1 MLLISEIILI
11 IIILIFLTFLN
22 FKIILICAIF
32 VLFAFVFYFF
42 TSKKIERFGLI
53 RIENEKQ
60 KTQWVQQPL
69 HGIKETIVHN
79 KKDFFYKKYLN
90 HETKSINILKKYF
103 LFLDLPKITLEFFA
117 ILTFITIIFV
127 FRNSE
132 LKSLIPTIA
141 TFGFASYR
149 ILPSI
154 NRIINSLQRINFST
168 KALNEVIKDFSMSS
182 LKNENKNKIKFKK
195 NILLKNINFK
205 YKNNFVL
212 KNLNLR
218 IKKNTF
224 IGICGKSGSG
234 KTTLANVLLGLLSP
248 SKGNIFVDANKIDK
262 NNLRNFQNILSY
274 VPQNVFLFNGS
285 IQENISMENK
295 NENVDK
301 KKLNNVIKLSKLNEF
316 IKNLRG
322 KYKSKIGEDGINI
335 SGGQK
340 QRIGIARALYRSPDI
355 IILDEA
361 TNSLDKKTENEIIKY
376 LKKLSNTKTVILISH
391 NTEAIKHCDE
401 IYELKNLKL
410 SKKSNNY

>member
-1 MLLISEIILI
+1 
-11 IIILIFLTFLN
+11 
-22 FKIILICAIF
+22 
-32 VLFAFVFYFF
+32 
-42 TSKKIERFGLI
+42 
-53 RIENEKQ
+53 
-60 KTQWVQQPL
+60 
-69 HGIKETIVHN
+69 
-79 KKDFFYKKYLN
+79 
-90 HETKSINILKKYF
+90 
-103 LFLDLPKITLEFFA
+103 
-117 ILTFITIIFV
+117 
-127 FRNSE
+127 
-132 LKSLIPTIA
+132 
-141 TFGFASYR
+141 
-149 ILPSI
+149 
-154 NRIINSLQRINFST
+154 
-168 KALNEVIKDFSMSS
+168 MSS

-224 IGICGKSGSG
+224 IVICGKSGSG

-355 IILDEA
+355 IILDES

>member
-1 MLLISEIILI
+1 
-11 IIILIFLTFLN
+11 
-22 FKIILICAIF
+22 
-32 VLFAFVFYFF
+32 
-42 TSKKIERFGLI
+42 
-53 RIENEKQ
+53 
-60 KTQWVQQPL
+60 
-69 HGIKETIVHN
+69 
-79 KKDFFYKKYLN
+79 
-90 HETKSINILKKYF
+90 
-103 LFLDLPKITLEFFA
+103 
-117 ILTFITIIFV
+117 
-127 FRNSE
+127 
-132 LKSLIPTIA
+132 
-141 TFGFASYR
+141 
-149 ILPSI
+149 
-154 NRIINSLQRINFST
+154 
-168 KALNEVIKDFSMSS
+168 MSS

-322 KYKSKIGEDGINI
+322 KYKSKIGEDDNI
-335 SGGQK
+335 
-340 QRIGIARALYRSPDI
+340 L
-355 IILDEA
+355 E
-361 TNSLDKKTENEIIKY
+361 DKKQG
-376 LKKLSNTKTVILISH
+376 
-391 NTEAIKHCDE
+391 
-401 IYELKNLKL
+401 
-410 SKKSNNY
+410 

>member
-1 MLLISEIILI
+1 MQHSALQSCE
-11 IIILIFLTFLN
+11 
-22 FKIILICAIF
+22 
-32 VLFAFVFYFF
+32 Y
-42 TSKKIERFGLI
+42 
-53 RIENEKQ
+53 
-60 KTQWVQQPL
+60 
-69 HGIKETIVHN
+69 
-79 KKDFFYKKYLN
+79 YL
-90 HETKSINILKKYF
+90 
-103 LFLDLPKITLEFFA
+103 P
-117 ILTFITIIFV
+117 
-127 FRNSE
+127 
-132 LKSLIPTIA
+132 
-141 TFGFASYR
+141 
-149 ILPSI
+149 I

-234 KTTLANVLLGLLSP
+234 KTTLANVLLLSP

-340 QRIGIARALYRSPDI
+340 QRIR
-355 IILDEA
+355 
-361 TNSLDKKTENEIIKY
+361 
-376 LKKLSNTKTVILISH
+376 
-391 NTEAIKHCDE
+391 
-401 IYELKNLKL
+401 
-410 SKKSNNY
+410 